1 MSIIWNEQN
10 LKPGTR
16 PWTEHE
22 SARAELLKSQGKTC
36 AEVGAI
42 LGRTAGSV
50 SMHLYERRMTPE
62 QAQAHRDMKNRSRH
76 RRRVEQSVRPL
87 DKSIQVVN
95 RPTPEML
102 ADRDR
107 REAMPHRDLTG
118 AFFGDP
124 PVGLSAL
131 EGRR

>member
-1 MSIIWNEQN
+1 MTIIWHDQT
-10 LKPGTR
+10 LKPGPR
-16 PWTEHE
+16 PWSQDE
-22 SARAELLKSQGKTC
+22 SKRAVRLKAQGKTY
-36 AEVGAI
+36 AEIGVV
-42 LGRTAGSV
+42 LGRTAGAV
-50 SMHLYERRMTPE
+50 SAHLFERNMTPE
-62 QAQAHRDMKNRSRH
+62 KRLKYRKTKDRCPSR
-76 RRRVEQSVRPL
+76 QYAPTDKPL
-87 DKSIQVVN
+87 DKGIQIIN